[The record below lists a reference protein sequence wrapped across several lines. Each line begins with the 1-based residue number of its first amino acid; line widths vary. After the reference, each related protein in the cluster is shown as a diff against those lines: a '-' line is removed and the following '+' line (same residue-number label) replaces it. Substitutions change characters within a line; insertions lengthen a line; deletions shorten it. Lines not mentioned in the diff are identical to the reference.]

1 MIGRLRLPGKQ
12 PEDWLDEIKGWEE
25 MQATHVSVEARRG
38 VIGGVEDHI
47 KAIEQAKEVIGI

>member
-1 MIGRLRLPGKQ
+1 MIGRLRLAGKQ

-38 VIGGVEDHI
+38 QIGGVEQHI
-47 KAIEQAKEVIGI
+47 KAIQEAREVIGI